1 MATIQLLIGGATLFP
16 STSNNARKKQ
26 QIAGASVKDKT
37 VTIDRVLAAR
47 MRNATVDEMNR
58 LRKISVKDFRTILL
72 GQGLNATRFTDTKL
86 QEDIDNTFFNLRIVA
101 VQLLQANF
109 LKSDTPMIIAGT
121 PKGALGLVAKVLGP
135 TTVASG
141 MPIGISLWWTYDSN
155 FRIEAIHYSDN
166 NNHQVIN
173 P

>member
-1 MATIQLLIGGATLFP
+1 MLI
-16 STSNNARKKQ
+16 
-26 QIAGASVKDKT
+26 
-37 VTIDRVLAAR
+37 
-47 MRNATVDEMNR
+47 
-58 LRKISVKDFRTILL
+58 
-72 GQGLNATRFTDTKL
+72 GQGLSPTRFTDEQL
-86 QEDIDNTFFNLRIVA
+86 QRAANIEALNLRNVA
-101 VQLLQANF
+101 VQLLKADF

-141 MPIGISLWWTYDSN
+141 MPISITVWWTYDSS
-155 FRIEAIHYSDN
+155 FRIEAIHYSDK